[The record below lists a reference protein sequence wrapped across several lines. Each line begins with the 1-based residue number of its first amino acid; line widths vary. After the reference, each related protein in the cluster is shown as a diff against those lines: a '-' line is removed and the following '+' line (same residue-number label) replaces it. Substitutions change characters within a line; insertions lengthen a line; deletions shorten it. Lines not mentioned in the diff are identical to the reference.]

1 MREDLLGYLL
11 NAVDDAERDTITA
24 RAAADPATAKQ
35 LKFLA
40 QSLGPLAADRDHFEP
55 PPGLAARTCALVN
68 RRAQEARVELPPS
81 EPSGLPGRS
90 RGAWRL
96 VDAVVAMGLVA
107 ASALLFFPAL
117 LHSRN
122 TANLQACQNNL
133 RTIHAGLVKHA
144 NLHKDLFPVVPTEG
158 KEAAAGIYAVRLFHG
173 GFLGD
178 NPNPKIFVCASSPW
192 GADTESFRVPTSADL
207 AAASGEEL
215 RRLQRIMGG
224 SYGYTLG
231 HVVRGR
237 YVPTRNLA
245 RGRFVLMADA
255 FDAQH
260 DAASG
265 CSGNHGGN
273 GQNVLFED
281 GRVLYLTTCRI
292 DGASEDFFR
301 NDKEKVAPG
310 LHADDS
316 VVAQSAVA
324 PK

>member
-1 MREDLLGYLL
+1 MREDSLGYLL
-11 NAVDDAERDTITA
+11 NAIDDAERDTITA
-24 RAAADPATAKQ
+24 RAAADPAVASE

-40 QSLGPLAADRDHFEP
+40 QSLEPLAADGGHFEP
-55 PPGLAARTCALVN
+55 PPGLAARTCVLVS
-68 RRAQEARVELPPS
+68 RRAHEDRVEVAR
-81 EPSGLPGRS
+81 EPGELSGRS

-117 LHSRN
+117 MHSRN

-133 RTIHAGLVKHA
+133 RTIHGGLMQHA
-144 NLHKDLFPVVPTEG
+144 TLHKDLFPVVPTEG
-158 KEAAAGIYAVRLFHG
+158 NEAAAGIYAVRLFHG
-173 GFLGD
+173 GFLGE
-178 NPNPKIFVCASSPW
+178 NPNPNIFVCASSPW
-192 GADTESFRVPTSADL
+192 GPKTESFRVPTPAEL
-207 AAASGEEL
+207 AAASGDEL
-215 RRLQRIMGG
+215 RRLQQTMGG

-231 HVVRGR
+231 HLVRGQ
-237 YVPTRNLA
+237 YIPTRNRA

-255 FDAQH
+255 FDAQR

-301 NDKEKVAPG
+301 NDENRFAPG
-310 LHADDS
+310 VHVNDS
-316 VVAQSAVA
+316 VVVQSGVA